1 MKVPRVHS
9 ALLDGGDV
17 DLVLSDDPLDYD
29 RLNVETCPLLV
40 TIAKIGEFVIVDPT
54 IEEETC
60 SNTSVVVGV
69 SFPRIDRD
77 KGHVTAIKTIGSGSI
92 HSDTLDDCIELAMGA
107 AKVLNEK
114 LLEAF
119 ENDQISK
126 DKKLSSSTGFFN

>member
-29 RLNVETCPLLV
+29 RLNVDTCPLLV

-69 SFPRIDRD
+69 SFSRNDRD
-77 KGHVTAIKTIGSGSI
+77 KGHVTAIKTIGNGSI
-92 HSDTLDDCIELAMGA
+92 HSDTLDDCIELALGA

-114 LLEAF
+114 LLEALVD
-119 ENDQISK
+119 NDQISK
-126 DKKLSSSTGFFN
+126 DKKHSSTGFFN